1 MPIIGIDVSKNKLHC
16 ALLSEAGK
24 LKSKVFSN
32 SPEGHIVLLQW
43 AERLGQCQAVQLHAV
58 LEATGVY
65 HEAIAVA
72 LHRAGARVSVV
83 NPAQVKH
90 FAQGLAVKS
99 KTDASDPVVLARYG
113 ALVKP
118 PPWEP
123 PPPEITELKALITR
137 LEAIEGTMRR
147 ELNRIEKTTITGVPT
162 AVRGSLEKSVSFLK
176 EEKARLEKTIREHID
191 QHPTLKQDRHLL
203 ESIPAVG
210 PKTAWRMLT
219 LLRARTFTRAPQAAA
234 YVGLVPIEH
243 QSGTSVLKRPRL
255 SKAGDARLRA
265 ALYMAA
271 VVATQYN
278 PDIRRLYQR
287 LIARGKTKMS
297 ALGAAMRKLVH
308 ICFGV
313 LKHQRPYQPQSV

>member
-1 MPIIGIDVSKNKLHC
+1 M
-16 ALLSEAGK
+16 
-24 LKSKVFSN
+24 
-32 SPEGHIVLLQW
+32 
-43 AERLGQCQAVQLHAV
+43 QLHAV

-65 HEAIAVA
+65 HEAIAMT

-99 KTDASDPVVLARYG
+99 KTDASDPLVLARYG

-118 PPWEP
+118 PAWGP

-162 AVRGSLEKSVSFLK
+162 AVRESLEKSVSFLK
-176 EEKARLEKTIREHID
+176 EQKGRLEKTIREHID
-191 QHPTLKQDRHLL
+191 KHPTLKQDRHLL

-219 LLRARTFTRAPQAAA
+219 LLRARTFTRAPR
-234 YVGLVPIEH
+234 
-243 QSGTSVLKRPRL
+243 RPPMWAWCPL
-255 SKAGDARLRA
+255 NI
-265 ALYMAA
+265 
-271 VVATQYN
+271 N
-278 PDIRRLYQR
+278 P
-287 LIARGKTKMS
+287 APAS
-297 ALGAAMRKLVH
+297 
-308 ICFGV
+308 
-313 LKHQRPYQPQSV
+313 